1 MEFFQTR
8 LENGLEII
16 AESNPHAH
24 GEAVGLFVRTGARD
38 ESEQLA
44 GVSHFLEHMTFKGT
58 ASRTAEELNRA
69 FDDIGAYCN
78 AFTTEENTV
87 YFAAMLPEYQDRALE
102 LLADLL
108 QPALRPEDFETE
120 RLVILEEIRMYE
132 DQPPFG
138 ADEKCRALF
147 FGSHPL
153 GRHILGTEQSISG
166 MTVEAMRAYWQQ
178 RYVPG
183 NITLAAAGRVDFDR
197 LVASA
202 RRYCGHWTPG
212 PAGRPFA
219 PVQPH
224 PQFQLLQKASASQQY
239 VIQLA
244 AAPGAEDRRR
254 YAAGLLATILGDDT
268 GSRLFWALVDPGL
281 AETATLSYS
290 EYREI
295 GLFSTFL
302 ASTPERIAQN
312 FQTLQEIYAR
322 AADLQPIQPEE
333 LQLAK
338 TKICSH
344 LVLASERCESRLFA
358 VGAEWIQRGRYLSVQ
373 EELEAIR
380 QVSLEEVQAVLAEFP
395 LNRAAVITIGPL
407 EHLELEGLPVPRG
420 NRCEG

>member
-1 MEFFQTR
+1 MEFLQTR

-16 AESNPHAH
+16 AECNPHAY
-24 GEAVGLFVRTGARD
+24 GEAIGFFVRTGARD
-38 ESEQLA
+38 ETEDLA

-58 ASRTAEELNRA
+58 LTRTADELNRA

-87 YFAAMLPEYQDRALE
+87 YFAAMLPEYQDRTLE
-102 LLADLL
+102 LLADLV
-108 QPALRPEDFETE
+108 QPALRPEDFQTE

-147 FGSHPL
+147 FGQHPL
-153 GRHILGTEQSISG
+153 GRNILGTLESISG
-166 MTVEAMRAYWQQ
+166 MTVEAMRQYWRK

-183 NITLAAAGRVDFDR
+183 NITLAAAGRVDFER

-202 RRYCGHWTPG
+202 NRYCGHWE
-212 PAGRPFA
+212 AGSTNRVLA
-219 PVQPH
+219 PVH
-224 PQFQLLQKASASQQY
+224 PQQQFQLLEKPSASQQY

-244 AAPGAEDRRR
+244 AAPAAEDRRR

-281 AETATLSYS
+281 AETATLTYS

-295 GLFSTFL
+295 GLFATFL
-302 ASTPERIAQN
+302 ASTPELMPKN
-312 FQTLQEIYAR
+312 FQMLQDIYAR
-322 AADLQPIQPEE
+322 AADREPIRSDE

-338 TKICSH
+338 TKLCSH
-344 LVLASERCESRLFA
+344 LVLSSERCQNRLFA
-358 VGAEWIQRGRYLSVQ
+358 IGAEWIQRRRYVSVQ
-373 EELEAIR
+373 QEWETIQ
-380 QVSLEEVQAVLAEFP
+380 QVSLEEVQSVLVEFP
-395 LNRAAVITIGPL
+395 LAQAATITIGPL
-407 EHLELEGLPVPRG
+407 NSWPLE
-420 NRCEG
+420 

>member
-1 MEFFQTR
+1 MEFLHTR

-16 AESNPHAH
+16 AECNPHAH

-38 ESEQLA
+38 ETDDLA

-58 ASRTAEELNRA
+58 TTRTAEELNRA

-87 YFAAMLPEYQDRALE
+87 YFAAMLPEYQDRTLE
-102 LLADLL
+102 LLADML

-120 RLVILEEIRMYE
+120 KLVILEEIRMYE

-147 FGSHPL
+147 FGRHPL
-153 GRHILGTEQSISG
+153 GRNILGTVESILG
-166 MTVEAMRAYWQQ
+166 MSVEKMRQYWYQ

-202 RRYCGHWTPG
+202 RRYCGHWEP
-212 PAGRPFA
+212 RPVCRELV

-224 PQFQLLQKASASQQY
+224 QHFQILQKPSASQQY

-244 AAPGAEDRRR
+244 AAPGAADPRR
-254 YAAGLLATILGDDT
+254 YAAGLLATILGDET
-268 GSRLFWALVDPGL
+268 GSRLFWALVDTGL
-281 AETATLSYS
+281 AETATLTYS

-295 GLFSTFL
+295 GLFTTCLISP
-302 ASTPERIAQN
+302 PELMLKN
-312 FQTLQEIYAR
+312 FQMVREIYAR
-322 AADLQPIQPEE
+322 AASSEPIRPDE

-344 LVLASERCESRLFA
+344 LVLSSELCQNRLFA
-358 VGAEWIQRGRYLSVQ
+358 LAAEWVQRARYLSLQ
-373 EELEAIR
+373 EELDAIR
-380 QVSLEEVQAVLAEFP
+380 QVSLDQVQSLLTDFP
-395 LNRAAVITIGPL
+395 LNQAATITIGPL
-407 EHLELEGLPVPRG
+407 THLEIE
-420 NRCEG
+420 

>member
-1 MEFFQTR
+1 MEFLQTR

-16 AESNPHAH
+16 AECNPHAH

-38 ESEQLA
+38 ETEQLA

-58 ASRTAEELNRA
+58 HSRTAEELNRA

-87 YFAAMLPEYQDRALE
+87 YFAAMLPEYQDRTLE

-120 RLVILEEIRMYE
+120 KLVVLEEIRMYE

-138 ADEKCRALF
+138 ADEKCRSLF
-147 FGSHPL
+147 FGQHPL
-153 GRHILGTEQSISG
+153 GRHILGSVASITG
-166 MTVEAMRAYWQQ
+166 MTVEAMRQYWRR

-183 NITLAAAGRVDFDR
+183 NITLVAAGRVDFDR
-197 LVASA
+197 LVVSA
-202 RRYCGHWTPG
+202 RRYCGHWESGPG
-212 PAGRPFA
+212 GREFT
-219 PVQPH
+219 PVQP
-224 PQFQLLQKASASQQY
+224 QEQCQLVHKPSVSQQY

-254 YAAGLLATILGDDT
+254 YAAALLATILGDDI

-281 AETATLSYS
+281 AETATLTYS
-290 EYREI
+290 EYQEI

-302 ASTPERIAQN
+302 ASPPEQMPRN
-312 FQTLQEIYAR
+312 FHTVRQIYAR
-322 AADLQPIQPEE
+322 AAQEEPIREDE

-344 LVLASERCESRLFA
+344 LVLAGERCQNRLFA
-358 VGAEWIQRGRYLSVQ
+358 VGAEWIQRRRYVSIQ
-373 EELEAIR
+373 EELETIR
-380 QVSLEEVQAVLAEFP
+380 QVTVQEVQAVLEEFP
-395 LNRAAVITIGPL
+395 PHRGAVITIGPL
-407 EHLELEGLPVPRG
+407 SSWQID
-420 NRCEG
+420 